1 MAKKRIT
8 LTLVLVVACLAVWA
22 FAAGGKTSEKTD
34 KARLR
39 VGVYDSRAIPMAY
52 THSQYGGDFMPKLSR
67 EKKEAEAKG
76 DAKKA
81 QELEEQMHRHALKKH
96 KQVFSTAP
104 VHDLFQV
111 IETYIPGIAKQAG
124 VDMIVS
130 KWQIDYLA
138 SDAEVVDVTLDMAK
152 MFEPKPGTLEAIQEL
167 MKKEPLAE
175 EEVERLEK
183 EHPH

>member
-1 MAKKRIT
+1 MAKKRIM
-8 LTLVLVVACLAVWA
+8 LILVLVVACLGIWA
-22 FAAGGKTSEKTD
+22 FSAEGKTSEKTD

-52 THSQYGGDFMPKLSR
+52 THSQYNAHFMQKKSE

-76 DAKKA
+76 DVKKT
-81 QELEEQMHRHALKKH
+81 QKLEEQMQKHALKAH
-96 KQVFSTAP
+96 KQVFSTTP
-104 VHDLFQV
+104 VGNLLELV
-111 IETYIPGIAKQAG
+111 KKKLPEVAKQAG
-124 VDMIVS
+124 VDVIVS